1 MRYAD
6 RRGIAL
12 VAALFVTVAVV
23 VLGIGAVSLS
33 MSTLGVAENVRGH
46 ATARAAADAGVDV
59 AYLILADAFLTD
71 ETFPSTLTLPNDP
84 SFQLLAYRRDSP
96 GQAFVQVR
104 GTAANQA
111 EYVAEALLSVVLLH
125 PTTNPVYDLGL
136 ASEGR
141 VRVNGGASVY
151 LDAGV
156 HGNRGFDLDGGF
168 EECTDR
174 DDDGICLV
182 RTPLVGTPPVSL
194 SDPSG
199 VCRLPDGDCPAVS
212 DFLADEIAVNPD
224 YLGRRNAAADLDGN
238 GVFDSDD
245 CDGRANTAS
254 SVMTGAEVCAGGDV
268 SLNNALLRDTV
279 IIADGD
285 ITLTGTA
292 QLTNVTL
299 ISLNG
304 RVDIARGTMEGTSIY
319 SQDSLTFSGN
329 TANYVWNGSNTIAT
343 AGSITFNGRNQNSN
357 QVNPVTQADGNKAI
371 GLVLIANADITFNGR
386 NDQDDRYYAVWI
398 NGGTFTQNGR
408 SEVYGSVS
416 SVGNIT
422 FNGNFFI
429 DSGLG
434 IVNDT
439 VNVDQPPVVG
449 IAARR

>member
-1 MRYAD
+1 MRHAD

-33 MSTLGVAENVRGH
+33 TSSLRVAENVRGH

-59 AYLILADAFLTD
+59 AYLILSDAFLTD
-71 ETFPSTLTLPNDP
+71 QTFPATLALPTDP

-104 GTAANQA
+104 GTAGGGA
-111 EYVAEALLSVVLLH
+111 EYVSEALLRVVLLP
-125 PTTNPVYDLGL
+125 PTTNPIYDLGL
-136 ASEGR
+136 ASEGT
-141 VRVNGGASVY
+141 VRVSGGASVY

-156 HGNRGFDLDGGF
+156 HGNGGFDLEGGF

-182 RTPLVGTPPVSL
+182 RTPLLGTPPVSL
-194 SDPSG
+194 SDPNG
-199 VCRLPDGDCPAVS
+199 VCELPNGACLAVA
-212 DFLADEIAVNPD
+212 DFLADPIAVNPD
-224 YLGRRNAAADLDGN
+224 YLGRRNEAADLNGD

-245 CDGRANTAS
+245 CDGRATSAS
-254 SVMTGAEVCAGGDV
+254 SVMTGAEVCAIGSV
-268 SLNNALLRDTV
+268 TLNNALLENTV

-285 ITLTGTA
+285 ITITGNA
-292 QLTNVTL
+292 QLTNTTL

-304 RVDIARGTMEGTSIY
+304 TVSIASGTMEGTSIY
-319 SQDSLTFSGN
+319 SQNSLTFSGN
-329 TANYVWNGSNTIAT
+329 TANYVWNGTNTIAS
-343 AGSITFNGRNQNSN
+343 AGDITFNGSNQNSN
-357 QVNPVTQADGNKAI
+357 EVNPVTLADGSKAI
-371 GLVLIANADITFNGR
+371 GLVLVAGADIIFNGR
-386 NDQDDRYYAVWI
+386 NDQSDRYYAVWI
-398 NGGTFTQNGR
+398 SGGTFTQNGK

-416 SVGNIT
+416 SVGDIT
-422 FNGNFFI
+422 FNGDFFI

-434 IVNDT
+434 IANDT

-449 IAARR
+449 VAARR